1 MFDEAAAEPRGAQ
14 APRAGSRIGLNQDE
28 LRIRL
33 ERAKDRIARE
43 KRPRD
48 DHDDDPRPRA
58 PKEAKR
64 ARPILAEALFAK
76 AAAWQAS
83 GTDVPQQ
90 ESQADAELMSLLRR
104 AARLDDDDGEDF
116 RNALPRAADL
126 TGFARRHPGVLL
138 DRALQEMQRYLTP
151 LGGQPGTTPSRAR
164 STSTC

>member
-1 MFDEAAAEPRGAQ
+1 MFGDAAAEPRGAL
-14 APRAGSRIGLNQDE
+14 APRAGSRIGLNKDE
-28 LRIRL
+28 LRSRL

-43 KRPRD
+43 KRPRE
-48 DHDDDPRPRA
+48 DHDDDARPRA
-58 PKEAKR
+58 PKESR
-64 ARPILAEALFAK
+64 PARPVLAETLFVK

-83 GTDVPQQ
+83 GTDQPQP
-90 ESQADAELMSLLRR
+90 ESRADTELMALLRR

-151 LGGQPGTTPSRAR
+151 LGGQPGTTPSQAR
-164 STSTC
+164 SPST